1 MFCILLP
8 ICVAPALVV
17 LHIGDHR
24 AKKLGAI
31 SLAAS
36 SATKR
41 EELGLE
47 SAPAVRRTL
56 YQNFR
61 FYWTR
66 LNAFGSLLMG
76 LAFALLLAP
85 NTLSTT
91 AENGYKN
98 RKLSWFNR
106 SHHRTRQL
114 RWLNH
119 DMVASLIAMLVLGGC
134 FFIAWCVWDGFFAEY
149 PFMPRRIFNRTLVS
163 API

>member
-1 MFCILLP
+1 MRRACIGGSSYRRSQGKETGR
-8 ICVAPALVV
+8 
-17 LHIGDHR
+17 HIFGCFFR
-24 AKKLGAI
+24 YQ
-31 SLAAS
+31 
-36 SATKR
+36 
-41 EELGLE
+41 E
-47 SAPAVRRTL
+47 RRTWSR
-56 YQNFR
+56 FR
-61 FYWTR
+61 SSGPSNTVSE
-66 LNAFGSLLMG
+66 LQV
-76 LAFALLLAP
+76 LLLAP

-106 SHHRTRQL
+106 SQHRTRQL

-163 API
+163 APR